1 MEVVFLETDKSYK
14 NLYSIIDVET
24 TGGKYNQEG
33 ITEIA
38 IYKFDG
44 EKIID
49 QFISLINPE
58 IPIQPYVQQLTG
70 INDKMLINA
79 PKFFQIARRILEIT
93 EDSILVAH
101 NSSFDYRMIKIE
113 FERLGYDFNIPQLCT
128 VKLSKKLIPDLESYK
143 LGNLVKNLG
152 IPISNRHRASGDAL
166 ATVELFKL
174 LLSKDLD
181 KEILS
186 KLIIN
191 KEKKIVNKW
200 QKLVQGLTNEIGIY
214 YFYDINGKIIY
225 IGKSKNIK
233 NRVSQHFTGKS
244 TKSLNIQLEIDDLSS
259 ERTGNE
265 LIAILKENEEI
276 KKHKPKFNRLLK
288 KSVKKFGL
296 EICEDNLRNKFLRI
310 VHFNEFEDYIE
321 TFSSLKVANKRLES
335 IKNIYGI
342 TESKLKNNIQIDLF
356 IKDNSFKYPNMLI
369 IDKGRTVNEK
379 SVILIRDNRYI
390 GYGYFNLNHQI
401 NNIEILES
409 LIVKSEYTD
418 NSKELILKYFR
429 KKSCKKIVNLDFK
442 N

>member
-1 MEVVFLETDKSYK
+1 
-14 NLYSIIDVET
+14 LYSIIDVET

-79 PKFFQIARRILEIT
+79 PKFFQIAKRILEIT

-113 FERLGYDFNIPQLCT
+113 FERLGYNFNIPQLCT

-166 ATVELFKL
+166 ATLELFKL
-174 LLSKDLD
+174 LLSKDLN

-186 KLIIN
+186 NSIIH

-200 QKLVQGLTNEIGIY
+200 QKLIQSLSNEIGIY

-244 TKSLNIQLEIDDLSS
+244 TKSINIQLEIDDLSS

-310 VHFNEFEDYIE
+310 VHFNEFQDYIE

-335 IKNIYGI
+335 LKNIYGI
-342 TESKLKNNIQIDLF
+342 TW
-356 IKDNSFKYPNMLI
+356 
-369 IDKGRTVNEK
+369 
-379 SVILIRDNRYI
+379 
-390 GYGYFNLNHQI
+390 
-401 NNIEILES
+401 
-409 LIVKSEYTD
+409 
-418 NSKELILKYFR
+418 
-429 KKSCKKIVNLDFK
+429 
-442 N
+442 

>member
-1 MEVVFLETDKSYK
+1 MATDKSYK

-70 INDKMLINA
+70 INDKMLVNA
-79 PKFFQIARRILEIT
+79 PKFFQIAKRILEIT

-186 KLIIN
+186 KSIIN
-191 KEKKIVNKW
+191 KEKK
-200 QKLVQGLTNEIGIY
+200 
-214 YFYDINGKIIY
+214 
-225 IGKSKNIK
+225 
-233 NRVSQHFTGKS
+233 
-244 TKSLNIQLEIDDLSS
+244 
-259 ERTGNE
+259 
-265 LIAILKENEEI
+265 
-276 KKHKPKFNRLLK
+276 
-288 KSVKKFGL
+288 
-296 EICEDNLRNKFLRI
+296 
-310 VHFNEFEDYIE
+310 
-321 TFSSLKVANKRLES
+321 
-335 IKNIYGI
+335 
-342 TESKLKNNIQIDLF
+342 
-356 IKDNSFKYPNMLI
+356 
-369 IDKGRTVNEK
+369 
-379 SVILIRDNRYI
+379 
-390 GYGYFNLNHQI
+390 
-401 NNIEILES
+401 
-409 LIVKSEYTD
+409 
-418 NSKELILKYFR
+418 NSK
-429 KKSCKKIVNLDFK
+429 
-442 N
+442 

>member
-1 MEVVFLETDKSYK
+1 LEVVFLATDKSYK

-70 INDKMLINA
+70 INDKMLVNA
-79 PKFFQIARRILEIT
+79 PKFFQIAKRILEIT

-186 KLIIN
+186 KSIIN
-191 KEKKIVNKW
+191 KEKK
-200 QKLVQGLTNEIGIY
+200 
-214 YFYDINGKIIY
+214 
-225 IGKSKNIK
+225 
-233 NRVSQHFTGKS
+233 
-244 TKSLNIQLEIDDLSS
+244 
-259 ERTGNE
+259 
-265 LIAILKENEEI
+265 
-276 KKHKPKFNRLLK
+276 
-288 KSVKKFGL
+288 
-296 EICEDNLRNKFLRI
+296 
-310 VHFNEFEDYIE
+310 
-321 TFSSLKVANKRLES
+321 
-335 IKNIYGI
+335 
-342 TESKLKNNIQIDLF
+342 
-356 IKDNSFKYPNMLI
+356 
-369 IDKGRTVNEK
+369 
-379 SVILIRDNRYI
+379 
-390 GYGYFNLNHQI
+390 
-401 NNIEILES
+401 
-409 LIVKSEYTD
+409 
-418 NSKELILKYFR
+418 NSK
-429 KKSCKKIVNLDFK
+429 
-442 N
+442 

>member
-1 MEVVFLETDKSYK
+1 MEVVFLATDKSYK

-70 INDKMLINA
+70 INDKMLVNA
-79 PKFFQIARRILEIT
+79 PKFFQIAKRILEIT

-186 KLIIN
+186 KSIIN

-200 QKLVQGLTNEIGIY
+200 QKLIQGLTNEIGIY
-214 YFYDINGKIIY
+214 YFYDNNGKIIY

-342 TESKLKNNIQIDLF
+342 TENNLQNNVQIDLF
-356 IKDNSFKYPNMLI
+356 VKDNSFKYPNMLI

-379 SVILIRDNRYI
+379 SVILIKDNKYT

-409 LIVKSEYTD
+409 LIVKSEFTD
-418 NSKELILKYFR
+418 NSKELILKHFR
-429 KKSCKKIVNLDFK
+429 KKVVKK
-442 N
+442 